1 MQQKVLVIGAGLFGS
16 VIASKL
22 GSNKELSI
30 DLVEKNSDIMQLAS
44 LNNHNR
50 IHLGYHYLRSIKTA
64 EQSAEGI
71 LSFMFEFGEAVM
83 TQFPNYYAI
92 AKNGSKT
99 TAEAFAFFCDQV
111 GISYDEDYPAKNLI
125 DRSKIEACFK
135 VPEPIFDYDILKQ
148 TLEKKLSQKKNVT
161 LHLNTSCNGL
171 ELKSDR
177 FFAQLNDNIQE
188 YDVVIN
194 AAYAN
199 INQINS
205 YLGIPL
211 KKLLYED
218 VFIPYFLYPLSR
230 TGLTIMDG
238 EFCSVMPKGINKNE
252 FLLYHVKHSILNSFI
267 GERNQISKTSISN
280 DIIDNIYQKSA
291 EFYPFLREVKHVNF
305 WRTIRAVHENSDD
318 ARLSEIF
325 TYPEVDNY
333 YTILSG
339 KVSTCVQVALELK
352 HKLEKRK
359 LARRFKV

>member
-1 MQQKVLVIGAGLFGS
+1 MMKIIQK
-16 VIASKL
+16 
-22 GSNKELSI
+22 
-30 DLVEKNSDIMQLAS
+30 
-44 LNNHNR
+44 
-50 IHLGYHYLRSIKTA
+50 
-64 EQSAEGI
+64 
-71 LSFMFEFGEAVM
+71 
-83 TQFPNYYAI
+83 
-92 AKNGSKT
+92 
-99 TAEAFAFFCDQV
+99 
-111 GISYDEDYPAKNLI
+111 KNLL

-148 TLEKKLSQKKNVT
+148 ILEKQIAQQSNVT

-171 ELKSDR
+171 SLKNNC
-177 FFAQLNDNIQE
+177 FVAQLNDKVRE
-188 YDVVIN
+188 YDIVIN

-238 EFCSVMPKGINKNE
+238 DFCSVMPKGINKNE
-252 FLLYHVKHSILNSFI
+252 FLLYHVKYSVLSSFL
-267 GERNQISKTSISN
+267 GELDQISPIPIS
-280 DIIDNIYQKSA
+280 DDVIDNLYQQSA

-339 KVSTCVQVALELK
+339 KVSTCVQVALEIK
-352 HKLEKRK
+352 HKLEGRT
-359 LARRFKV
+359 LLRRFKV